1 MSQRTLQ
8 GFFVKRSAPAT
19 SEYASAEETETVELP
34 ESDEDQIFTDKTE
47 DEPPSKQVINFLLD
61 MYVPTS
67 QTLGTYL
74 VQILLIDKTW
84 LQNGVENSNAL
95 DILR

>member
-8 GFFVKRSAPAT
+8 GFFVKRSATAT

-61 MYVPTS
+61 MYDVC
-67 QTLGTYL
+67 TYKSNVRYL
-74 VQILLIDKTW
+74 RIT
-84 LQNGVENSNAL
+84 NSTN
-95 DILR
+95 R